1 MSYETLLVERQDPV
15 AVVTVNRPD
24 KLNALNTSVRRELT
38 RAFAELGADPAIRA
52 LILAGAGEKAF
63 IAGADISEFA
73 GRTPLEQRQVMR
85 TDSVYDAASG
95 CSKPI
100 VAAIHGFCLG
110 GGCELAMACDIRIAS
125 EDARLGQ
132 PEVNLGIIP
141 GGGGT
146 QRLPR
151 LVGEGYAM
159 KMILTGEFIPA
170 AEALRIGL
178 VDEVVPRERLMARA
192 LELAG
197 KIAEKS
203 PVAVR
208 LAREA
213 IKASRRMGL
222 TEGLELEGNLFA
234 VAFSSADKEEG
245 VRAFLDKRKPSFS
258 GH

>member
-1 MSYETLLVERQDPV
+1 MSYETILVDKRGSV
-15 AVVTVNRPD
+15 ALVTVNRPD
-24 KLNALNTSVRRELT
+24 KLNALNSTVRRELVH
-38 RAFAELGADPAIRA
+38 AFGALGADDSVRAIV
-52 LILAGAGEKAF
+52 LAGAGEKAF
-63 IAGADISEFA
+63 IAGADITEFA
-73 GRTPLEQRQVMR
+73 GRAPLEQRAAMR
-85 TDSVYDAASG
+85 TDSVYEAASQ
-95 CSKPI
+95 CAKPI
-100 VAAIHGFCLG
+100 IAAIHGYCLG
-110 GGCELAMACDIRIAS
+110 GGCELSMACDLRIAS

-159 KMILTGEFIPA
+159 KMILTGDWIPA

-178 VDEVVPRERLMARA
+178 VEEVVPRDKLLERA
-192 LELAG
+192 LEIAG

-213 IKASRRMGL
+213 IKASRRTGL
-222 TEGLELEGNLFA
+222 DEVLELEGNLFA
-234 VAFSSADKEEG
+234 VGFSSQDKEEG
-245 VRAFLDKRKPSFS
+245 VAAFLEKRKPTFK
-258 GH
+258 GR